1 MKMEYKVGEKVMTDR
16 GIGTIIRIYKNDD
29 IFPVLVCFKD
39 NAKEFFVLGEL
50 ESLDGSDIICDIS
63 NLI

>member
-1 MKMEYKVGEKVMTDR
+1 MEYEVGEKVMTAR
-16 GIGTIIRIYKNDD
+16 GIGTITKIYRDFDD
-29 IFPVLVCFKD
+29 IFPVLVCFKE
-39 NAKEFFVLGEL
+39 NAKEFFAPGQL